1 MTDLLTHLDKLR
13 QFEEELNN
21 QQVYVIKL
29 KKQINDQKKIVSK
42 TCIDAGGH
50 KWVKQCYSGGM
61 RDNNDFD
68 YKCEICGLE

>member
-1 MTDLLTHLDKLR
+1 M
-13 QFEEELNN
+13 
-21 QQVYVIKL
+21 IK
-29 KKQINDQKKIVSK
+29 KKIVSK